1 MRRATHTAS
10 ILALIDALPEGFE
23 TTVGERGLK
32 LSGGERQRI
41 AIVRALYGEPAI
53 LFLDEASS
61 ALDEATEREI
71 IAYIRELAKEVTVL
85 AITHRWSV
93 VTAADQVID
102 LTGDRN
108 HTSSSEHCTAK
119 GGYNCK

>member
-1 MRRATHTAS
+1 M
-10 ILALIDALPEGFE
+10 
-23 TTVGERGLK
+23 
-32 LSGGERQRI
+32 
-41 AIVRALYGEPAI
+41 AI
-53 LFLDEASS
+53 LILLLDEASS

-102 LTGDRN
+102 LVGDRN
-108 HTSSSEHCTAK
+108 QTSSC
-119 GGYNCK
+119 